1 MWISKYHAIF
11 VLIINTK
18 EFKMSRTTSVTIGE
32 SLNDFVGKMVNTGRY
47 GSTSEVMRSAL
58 RLLEQEENQLDLLR
72 RAVEEGEKSGV
83 SSLSLKEIATKKKAM
98 LRV

>member
-1 MWISKYHAIF
+1 
-11 VLIINTK
+11 
-18 EFKMSRTTSVTIGE
+18 MSRTTSVTIGE
-32 SLNDFVGKMVNTGRY
+32 SLHDFVGRMINSGRY

-72 RAVEEGEKSGV
+72 RVIEEGETSGV
-83 SSLSLKEIATKKKAM
+83 STLSLRDIATRKKAM

>member
-1 MWISKYHAIF
+1 
-11 VLIINTK
+11 
-18 EFKMSRTTSVTIGE
+18 MSRTTSVTIGE
-32 SLNDFVGKMVNTGRY
+32 SLDDFVGKMVNTGRY

-83 SSLSLKEIATKKKAM
+83 SSLSLKEIAARKKAM

>member
-1 MWISKYHAIF
+1 
-11 VLIINTK
+11 
-18 EFKMSRTTSVTIGE
+18 MSRTTSVTIGE
-32 SLNDFVGKMVNTGRY
+32 SLDGFVGKMITSGRY

-72 RAVEEGEKSGV
+72 KAVEEGENSGV
-83 SSLSLKEIATKKKAM
+83 STLSIKEIAARKKAM